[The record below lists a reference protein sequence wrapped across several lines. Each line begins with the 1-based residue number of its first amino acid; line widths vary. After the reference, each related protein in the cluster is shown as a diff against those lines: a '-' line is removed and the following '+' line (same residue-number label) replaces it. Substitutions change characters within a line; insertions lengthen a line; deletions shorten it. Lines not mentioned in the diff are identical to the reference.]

1 MGAGLCRSVG
11 HPHMVR
17 VSCLQGGPD
26 SGGCGHSHS
35 CLLSREEDAPVLGQA
50 QMSVFPSTLLALT
63 LTFLLLAFSWEVAQ

>member
-11 HPHMVR
+11 HPHTVC
-17 VSCLQGGPD
+17 VSCLPGEPD

-35 CLLSREEDAPVLGQA
+35 CLLSRAEDTPVLGQA